1 MGGGGGG
8 EWDQSP
14 KYVHFHY
21 PHTSSFMS
29 LETRW
34 VSSPTHICMHSWS
47 HSPSSSC
54 ILITVTLGVPSST
67 PVGALL
73 RLSVAISSS
82 TTSRATLSSLMG
94 NVMSNELVP
103 AGKVAVTS
111 MDPPD
116 GAMNWVS
123 LRAVCVCVCVWVSG
137 WVRVCVCARGDGNYF
152 GLKYLS
158 DTAL

>member
-1 MGGGGGG
+1 M
-8 EWDQSP
+8 
-14 KYVHFHY
+14 
-21 PHTSSFMS
+21 
-29 LETRW
+29 
-34 VSSPTHICMHSWS
+34 
-47 HSPSSSC
+47 
-54 ILITVTLGVPSST
+54 PSST

-82 TTSRATLSSLMG
+82 TASRATLSSLMG

-123 LRAVCVCVCVWVSG
+123 LRAVCVCEWVSG
-137 WVRVCVCARGDGNYF
+137 WVSGCECVGECEWVGE
-152 GLKYLS
+152 
-158 DTAL
+158 